1 MKKRGKRYQA
11 VEKLIDKEKEY
22 DISQAVELLK
32 KTANAKFDETVNM
45 AFYLRVDSKQADQ
58 QVRGVINL
66 PHGTGKTVKIVAFA
80 KGDNIDKVKQAG
92 ADFVGDKDLM
102 DKISKGWLDFD
113 VVVATPDMMKDISK
127 LGKILGPRGLMP
139 NPKSGTVALDI
150 AGAVAEIKA
159 GKVEY
164 RLDKGANLH
173 IVVGKVSFSKEQL
186 SDNILTVVKEI
197 IHAKPASCKGQYVR
211 NLAIS
216 STMGPSVRLN
226 IQGIV
231 KK

>member
-1 MKKRGKRYQA
+1 MEKRGKRYQA
-11 VEKLIDKEKEY
+11 VEKLIDKEKAY
-22 DISQAVELLK
+22 DLPQAVELLK

-45 AFYLRVDSKQADQ
+45 AFHLRVDTKQADQ

-66 PHGTGKTVKIVAFA
+66 PHGTGKTVRIAAFA
-80 KGDNIDKVKQAG
+80 KGDNVDKVKQAG

-113 VVVATPDMMKDISK
+113 VVVATPDMMKEISK

-186 SDNILTVVKEI
+186 SDNILAVVKEI
-197 IHAKPASCKGQYVR
+197 TQAKPASCKGQYVR

-216 STMGPSVRLN
+216 STMGPSIRLN
-226 IQGIV
+226 IQDIV

>member
-1 MKKRGKRYQA
+1 MEKRGKRYQA
-11 VEKLIDKEKEY
+11 VEKLIDKEKVY
-22 DISQAVELLK
+22 DLPQAVELLK

-45 AFYLRVDSKQADQ
+45 VFHLRVDSKQADQ
-58 QVRGVINL
+58 QVRGIINL
-66 PHGTGKTVKIVAFA
+66 PHGTGKTVRIVAFA
-80 KGDNIDKVKQAG
+80 KGDNVDKVKQAG

-113 VVVATPDMMKDISK
+113 VVVATPDMMKEISK

-173 IVVGKVSFSKEQL
+173 MVVGKVSFSKEQL
-186 SDNILTVVKEI
+186 SDNILTVAKEI
-197 IHAKPASCKGQYVR
+197 IHSKPASCKGQYVR

-216 STMGPSVRLN
+216 STMGPSIRLN
-226 IQGIV
+226 TNV
-231 KK
+231 K

>member
-22 DISQAVELLK
+22 DISQAVELVK
-32 KTANAKFDETVNM
+32 KAASAKFDETVNM
-45 AFYLRVDSKQADQ
+45 SFHLRVDSKQADQ
-58 QVRGVINL
+58 HVRGVINL
-66 PHGTGKTVKIVAFA
+66 PHGTGKTVRIAAFA
-80 KGDNIDKVKQAG
+80 KGDNVDKAKQAG

-113 VVVATPDMMKDISK
+113 IVVATPDMMKEISK

-139 NPKSGTVALDI
+139 NPKSGTVASDI
-150 AGAVAEIKA
+150 AGAIKEIKA

-173 IVVGKVSFSKEQL
+173 IVVGKASFSQEQL
-186 SDNILTVVKEI
+186 SDNILTTVREI
-197 IHAKPASCKGQYVR
+197 IQAKPVSCKGQYLR
-211 NLAIS
+211 NLTVS

-226 IQGIV
+226 VQSI
-231 KK
+231 K

>member
-1 MKKRGKRYQA
+1 MEKRSKRYQA
-11 VEKLIDKEKEY
+11 VEKLIDKEKAY
-22 DISQAVELLK
+22 DLPQAVELLK
-32 KTANAKFDETVNM
+32 KAAGAKFDETVNM
-45 AFYLRVDSKQADQ
+45 VFHLRVDPKQADQ

-66 PHGTGKTVKIVAFA
+66 PHGTGKTVRIAAFA
-80 KGDNIDKVKQAG
+80 KGDNIDKAKQAG

-113 VVVATPDMMKDISK
+113 VVVATPDMMKEISK

-186 SDNILTVVKEI
+186 SDNILTVAKEI
-197 IHAKPASCKGQYVR
+197 IHAKPASCKGQYVK
-211 NLAIS
+211 NLVIS
-216 STMGPSVRLN
+216 STMGPSIRLN
-226 IQGIV
+226 IQSIV

>member
-1 MKKRGKRYQA
+1 MEKRGKRYQA

-22 DISQAVELLK
+22 NISQAVELVK
-32 KTANAKFDETVNM
+32 KAAGAKFDETVNM
-45 AFYLRVDSKQADQ
+45 SFHLRVDPKQSDQ

-66 PHGTGKTVKIVAFA
+66 PHGTGKTVRIAAFV
-80 KGDNIDKVKQAG
+80 KGDNVDKAKQAG

-113 VVVATPDMMKDISK
+113 VVVATPDMMKELSK

-150 AGAVAEIKA
+150 AGAIKEIKA

-173 IVVGKVSFSKEQL
+173 IVVGKASFSQEQL
-186 SDNILTVVKEI
+186 SDNILTTVKEI
-197 IHAKPASCKGQYVR
+197 IQAKPVSCKGQYLR
-211 NLAIS
+211 NLTVS

-226 IQGIV
+226 VQSI
-231 KK
+231 K

>member
-1 MKKRGKRYQA
+1 MRKRGKRYQA
-11 VEKLIDKEKEY
+11 VEKLIDKEKAY
-22 DISQAVELLK
+22 DLSQAVELLK
-32 KTANAKFDETVNM
+32 KAAGAKFDETVNM
-45 AFYLRVDSKQADQ
+45 VFHLGVDPEQADQ

-66 PHGTGKTVKIVAFA
+66 PHGTGKTVRVAAFA
-80 KGDNIDKVKQAG
+80 KGDNVDKAKQAG

-113 VVVATPDMMKDISK
+113 VAVATPDMMKEISK

-150 AGAVAEIKA
+150 AGAIAEIKA

-186 SDNILTVVKEI
+186 SDNILAAVKEI
-197 IHAKPASCKGQYVR
+197 IQAKPTSCKRQYVR
-211 NLAIS
+211 NLVVS
-216 STMGPSVRLN
+216 STMGPAIRLS
-226 IQGIV
+226 IQGMV
-231 KK
+231 KR

>member
-11 VEKLIDKEKEY
+11 VEKLIDKEKAY
-22 DISQAVELLK
+22 DLPQAVELLK
-32 KTANAKFDETVNM
+32 KAANAKFDETVNM
-45 AFYLRVDSKQADQ
+45 AFHLGVDTKQADQ

-66 PHGTGKTVKIVAFA
+66 PHGTGKTVRVVAFA
-80 KGDNIDKVKQAG
+80 KGDNVDKAKQAG
-92 ADFVGDKDLM
+92 ADFVGDNDLM

-113 VVVATPDMMKDISK
+113 VVVATPDMMKEISK

-150 AGAVAEIKA
+150 SGAIAEIKA

-173 IVVGKVSFSKEQL
+173 IVVGKASFSQEQL
-186 SDNILTVVKEI
+186 SDNILAAVKEI
-197 IHAKPASCKGQYVR
+197 IQAKPASCKRQYVR
-211 NLAIS
+211 NFVVS
-216 STMGPSVRLN
+216 STMGPSIRLN
-226 IQGIV
+226 IQGMV
-231 KK
+231 KR